1 MIMVFGVMVIILRG
15 AKVMMVPP
23 PNRIVLVILGTRG
36 QVPRAIIIVLGP
48 CPAIQCKNDHN
59 CCSEKQRKA
68 EPTHG
73 RPHTS

>member
-1 MIMVFGVMVIILRG
+1 MIMVFGVMVIILCG

-23 PNRIVLVILGTRG
+23 PNRIVLVILRTCG
-36 QVPRAIIIVLGP
+36 QMPRAIIVLGP
-48 CPAIQCKNDHN
+48 CPAIQCKNDQN